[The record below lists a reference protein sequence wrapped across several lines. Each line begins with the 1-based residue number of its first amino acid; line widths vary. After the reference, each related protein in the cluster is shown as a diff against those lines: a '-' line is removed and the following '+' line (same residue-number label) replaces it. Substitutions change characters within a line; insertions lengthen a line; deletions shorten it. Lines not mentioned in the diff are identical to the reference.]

1 MKGIA
6 RCKIYK
12 TFLPVLATEVTQFT
26 HRKKVGEFSKP
37 FLKKHLILV
46 MLTLMSNKTS
56 FKFSVLP

>member
-1 MKGIA
+1 M
-6 RCKIYK
+6 
-12 TFLPVLATEVTQFT
+12 FLPMLATEVTQFT

-37 FLKKHLILV
+37 FQKKHLILV